1 MLAGSDFLRIN
12 QADPRNNVADGNP
25 TLLQHHQ
32 TTSYSHFKQPF
43 GLRSLKENVHSH
55 STAGW
60 SWIVTP
66 QKILSLEVSKR
77 QNKIKSLKCPSMQKK
92 KKSVIKTLFLCLQAI
107 CPFFIFSYVR
117 LQTNKHFTYKMN
129 TIFVLSDIY
138 KENLTKWTWKRKC
151 WNEQTHSCLQ
161 FDFLLYEYKCLLKS
175 SCPFFTP

>member
-1 MLAGSDFLRIN
+1 MLAGSDLLRIN

-43 GLRSLKENVHSH
+43 GLWSLKKNVHSH

-66 QKILSLEVSKR
+66 QKILFLEVSKR

-92 KKSVIKTLFLCLQAI
+92 KKKKVIQTLFWCLQAI

-117 LQTNKHFTYKMN
+117 LQKNLNIKRTHLCSKWYIQRKFNKINLKKKMLERTNT
-129 TIFVLSDIY
+129 
-138 KENLTKWTWKRKC
+138 
-151 WNEQTHSCLQ
+151 
-161 FDFLLYEYKCLLKS
+161 FLIA
-175 SCPFFTP
+175 FFILWI